1 LFKKQEVGYKGSA
14 LVCCSINLSRH
25 TVSFLPPR
33 FFQNAIFLAL
43 SVSPLPSKK
52 MSNNDRLDP
61 KMEAKYERLFAVG
74 EGTYGVVFKAKERS
88 SGKHVALKKIRLD
101 HEDEGVPGT
110 AIREVSILQTMKHPN
125 IVDIREVHCT
135 KEQMYLVF
143 EFIDYDLKRYMKV
156 HGNVVPQNQIKDL
169 TYQMLLGVAYMH
181 SRGILHRDLKPQNM
195 LMDIKTMLVKLADFG
210 LARTCRIPVRTFTH
224 EVVTLW
230 FRSPEILLGQ
240 KHYSAPLDVWSAGC
254 IMGEMIDGKSLFPG
268 DSEIDTIYKIFKLL
282 GTPDEKRWPGID
294 QLPDWKPTFPNWK
307 VPDVREKLLARYPPE
322 LYPQVGFAGIDLL
335 SRMLEYS
342 PDRRLT
348 AAQALKHPWFDDLDK
363 KQKKYEEWAPPPN
376 VAI

>member
-1 LFKKQEVGYKGSA
+1 
-14 LVCCSINLSRH
+14 
-25 TVSFLPPR
+25 
-33 FFQNAIFLAL
+33 
-43 SVSPLPSKK
+43 
-52 MSNNDRLDP
+52 
-61 KMEAKYERLFAVG
+61 MEAKYERLFAVG